1 MISIGLI
8 KWTVEELED
17 IDKMSDYVLRY
28 SLALFMNLCLRKE
41 GKKERERESNQ
52 SHFSTGKQHC
62 VSLLPLPLQVLS
74 DIIEHE
80 NTEVHAHTLRIVC
93 TSPTHLINIRF
104 ARILMVYC
112 TVYWS
117 CLRYVKQL
125 TIW

>member
-8 KWTVEELED
+8 KWTVEELGD

-93 TSPTHLINIRF
+93 TSPTRLINIRF
-104 ARILMVYC
+104 AHILMVYC

-125 TIW
+125 MIW